1 VWQLRKL
8 WGTAGRR
15 IQQEPE
21 PTRRVAVR
29 RPADYDSPFLIDD
42 DLEADPGA
50 DEDLRQTPG
59 EELHPER
66 AEVRGSIGATYDPE
80 TKKWTV
86 GVIGREPLVV
96 FLGGS
101 GIGTAVIWHS
111 ESLAETAVNQDNPEQ
126 LHLAEVGVGA
136 GLLIVLASMVASWRI
151 SRRKPGAGVPA
162 RRPAG
167 EGLGGVGVPT
177 PPGGRRVTQGR
188 GRRRSGR
195 GR

>member
-21 PTRRVAVR
+21 PTRRVTVR
-29 RPADYDSPFLIDD
+29 RPPDDGTRYLIDD
-42 DLEADPGA
+42 DLEADPGPG
-50 DEDLRQTPG
+50 EDLRLIPG
-59 EELHPER
+59 EELHPDR

-111 ESLAETAVNQDNPEQ
+111 ESLAETAVMEGHPEQ

-136 GLLIVLASMVASWRI
+136 GVLIVVASIAASWRI
-151 SRRKPGAGVPA
+151 SRR
-162 RRPAG
+162 
-167 EGLGGVGVPT
+167 
-177 PPGGRRVTQGR
+177 
-188 GRRRSGR
+188 RSN
-195 GR
+195 

>member
-15 IQQEPE
+15 AQQEPE
-21 PTRRVAVR
+21 PTQRVLVR
-29 RPADYDSPFLIDD
+29 RPPDDGLPYLIDD
-42 DLEADPGA
+42 DVEAEPGP
-50 DEDLRQTPG
+50 DEDLRLIPG
-59 EELHPER
+59 EELHPDR

-111 ESLAETAVNQDNPEQ
+111 ESLAETAVIEGHPEQ

-136 GLLIVLASMVASWRI
+136 GVLIVVASIAASWRI
-151 SRRKPGAGVPA
+151 
-162 RRPAG
+162 
-167 EGLGGVGVPT
+167 T
-177 PPGGRRVTQGR
+177 
-188 GRRRSGR
+188 RRRSN
-195 GR
+195 